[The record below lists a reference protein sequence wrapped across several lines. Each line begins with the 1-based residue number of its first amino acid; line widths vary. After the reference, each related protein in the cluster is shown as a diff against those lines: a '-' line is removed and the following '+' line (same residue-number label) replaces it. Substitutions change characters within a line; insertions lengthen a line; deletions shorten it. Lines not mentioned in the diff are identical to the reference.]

1 MLVISR
7 EMLLVIA
14 FNCAMFV
21 FLFIL
26 DTSQALKHLRPVGI
40 AMIYCVCV
48 GITSKTLKVINK
60 LTWTQ
65 QTTTFNSD
73 ASGYLLAVRISADFL
88 LYSDSF
94 GVTLSLSL
102 SLYLFVTTSTHLR
115 HIDLGIFVEI
125 HYLTY
130 KCGPN
135 NGKISI
141 LQHI

>member
-94 GVTLSLSL
+94 DVTCSL
-102 SLYLFVTTSTHLR
+102 SLYFFATTSTHLR
-115 HIDLGIFVEI
+115 HIDLGIFEI